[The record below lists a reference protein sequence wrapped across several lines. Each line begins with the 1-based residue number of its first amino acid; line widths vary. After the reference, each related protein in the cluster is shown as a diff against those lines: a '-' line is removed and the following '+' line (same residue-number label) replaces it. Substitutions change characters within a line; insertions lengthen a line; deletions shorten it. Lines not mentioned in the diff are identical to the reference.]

1 MQRYIPAEI
10 CSIRSLSKRWY
21 IFYYHLIP
29 GTTDYEFIKEYKG
42 INRYKTTKKRLEAA
56 RSLRDARNELLS
68 EGWSPYKDHQVEEF
82 VEVADHT
89 ISFAFEK
96 VMQLKKGFLRYT
108 GFKSAKSR
116 INAFLEYCT
125 NKKMLD
131 HSIVS
136 IDETFLRK
144 YLDSLKQ
151 KRQLSNRARNNHLI
165 EIKSDFQLL
174 KQYGYVKNNPAEHI
188 KKLPESSEIH
198 RPFTEQQLSELQKYM
213 AIQEP
218 YLLQFCHFVVYAFLR
233 TTEIVNIRIKDI
245 DLESDLLH
253 IQSKT
258 GFITKPIVT
267 TLKNKLEH
275 IGIKQYS
282 EECYLFS
289 SKGCPDREG
298 TTREFFSHKFTRIK
312 RDLGYSKFYTLY
324 GLRHTFIQMLLN
336 DGASDREV
344 MYLTGHKSQVA
355 FDAYKRNLTL
365 KQPAGSDLDRF
376 FKNRN
381 YF

>member
-1 MQRYIPAEI
+1 
-10 CSIRSLSKRWY
+10 
-21 IFYYHLIP
+21 
-29 GTTDYEFIKEYKG
+29 
-42 INRYKTTKKRLEAA
+42 
-56 RSLRDARNELLS
+56 
-68 EGWSPYKDHQVEEF
+68 
-82 VEVADHT
+82 
-89 ISFAFEK
+89 
-96 VMQLKKGFLRYT
+96 
-108 GFKSAKSR
+108 
-116 INAFLEYCT
+116 
-125 NKKMLD
+125 
-131 HSIVS
+131 
-136 IDETFLRK
+136 
-144 YLDSLKQ
+144 
-151 KRQLSNRARNNHLI
+151 
-165 EIKSDFQLL
+165 
-174 KQYGYVKNNPAEHI
+174 
-188 KKLPESSEIH
+188 
-198 RPFTEQQLSELQKYM
+198 
-213 AIQEP
+213 
-218 YLLQFCHFVVYAFLR
+218 VYAFLR
-233 TTEIVNIRIKDI
+233 TTEIVNIRVKDI

-267 TLKNKLEH
+267 TLKDKLEH

-289 SKGCPDREG
+289 SKGYPDREG